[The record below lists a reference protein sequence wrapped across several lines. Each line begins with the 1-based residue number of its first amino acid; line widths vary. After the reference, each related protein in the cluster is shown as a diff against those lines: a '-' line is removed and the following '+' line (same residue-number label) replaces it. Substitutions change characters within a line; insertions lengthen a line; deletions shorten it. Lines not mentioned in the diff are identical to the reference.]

1 MILYIVMINPFHSDM
16 NKMLKCLLVLTF
28 LVAPFAYG
36 EDSKLQT
43 PAGSTLNEKLQTGSK
58 DNGAQKST
66 QDPDENPECS
76 GTHCGELKSSYR
88 HNTPLGARISDALT
102 RQDREAAVDILD
114 HENVLL
120 NDEMNL
126 LYLAGRKKEAADI
139 AFTLMERSSLDE
151 SLYEQAAPILLA
163 NSRASGIKSTFYAF
177 ESYNAIN
184 TQANATGY
192 QLGRL
197 TVDFSLHRETRDNL
211 NTAKLSGL
219 SNESGGE
226 VAFHQTGDSYI
237 NTFKFQYSQALNT
250 QTGISL
256 DHQHQIGSRL
266 LMNTQLAYN
275 QVATENEALRMMGRN
290 NRVSLA
296 GTYNLDNANQWLVE
310 GAYNQYYTI
319 DGQDLGSGNLLTS
332 TLNHEISRVHPALHA
347 HITATLNKFNIAD
360 QVLSG
365 YAARLIPAGETN
377 NAAYFMPQ
385 EVSEIAAYASLGDA
399 TDSRLPAHDLEYF
412 FELGVFDNPA
422 TGPGW
427 RANAGLA
434 GRVLG
439 TDKLRLHLRYDQSPS
454 GQGFSS
460 FEAGVAY
467 LMFY

>member
-1 MILYIVMINPFHSDM
+1 MTSKLPANINH
-16 NKMLKCLLVLTF
+16 MLKSLPALMIF
-28 LVAPFAYG
+28 LAPLAYS
-36 EDSKLQT
+36 EDIPLSTGTSSIQIST
-43 PAGSTLNEKLQTGSK
+43 PANVSNLDCEEANCHQKQSTYLRN
-58 DNGAQKST
+58 A
-66 QDPDENPECS
+66 
-76 GTHCGELKSSYR
+76 
-88 HNTPLGARISDALT
+88 PLGTRISDALT

-126 LYLAGRKKEAADI
+126 LNLAGRKKEAADI

-163 NSRASGIKSTFYAF
+163 NSRASGINSTFYAF
-177 ESYNAIN
+177 ESYNANN
-184 TQANATGY
+184 TEASSTGHKM
-192 QLGRL
+192 GRL

-211 NTAKLSGL
+211 NSARLTGL
-219 SNESGGE
+219 ANESGGE
-226 VAFHQTGDSYI
+226 IGFHQAGDSYI
-237 NTFKFQYSQALNT
+237 NMLKFQYSQVFNT
-250 QTGISL
+250 QTGFSIA
-256 DHQHQIGSRL
+256 HQHQLGSRL
-266 LMNTQLAYN
+266 LLDTQVAYN

-290 NRVSLA
+290 NRVSMA
-296 GTYNLDNANQWLVE
+296 GTYNLDNASQWHME
-310 GAYNQYYTI
+310 DAYNQYYTI
-319 DGQDLGSGNLLTS
+319 DGQELGSGNLLTT
-332 TLNHEISRVHPALHA
+332 TLSHEFSRVHPALHA
-347 HITATLNKFNIAD
+347 HITATLNKFNIVD
-360 QVLSG
+360 QQLSG
-365 YAARLIPAGETN
+365 FAASLIPAGETN

-385 EVSEIAAYASLGDA
+385 DVSEIAAYASLGEA

-412 FELGVFDNPA
+412 FEIGVFDNPT

-439 TDKLRLHLRYDQSPS
+439 TDRLRLHMRYDQSPS